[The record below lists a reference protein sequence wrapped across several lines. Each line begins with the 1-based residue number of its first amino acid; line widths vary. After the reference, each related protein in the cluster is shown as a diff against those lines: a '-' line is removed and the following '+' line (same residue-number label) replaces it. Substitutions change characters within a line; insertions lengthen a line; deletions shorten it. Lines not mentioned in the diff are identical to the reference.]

1 MSHFSVLV
9 IGENVKEQLQPY
21 HEFECTGT
29 NDQYV
34 QNMDVKDK
42 LISSYTNPETTRK
55 MYKEVATGVLS
66 SPWEDRF
73 HREPTIE
80 EQAEIGIGGSGVAT
94 TKGGERFKFDSKD
107 WGDGRGYRSK
117 VCFLPDGY
125 IKVELPIS
133 ECESL
138 RDFVEDSEGLSC
150 IGKYDTPDLDG
161 DEKYGWARFDTDGT
175 LIEAYDRTNPNRKWD
190 WWEVGGRW
198 AGHFA
203 LKNVGEASEYNQTS
217 FSWGWSE
224 SDKQDVKSQFR
235 SDSAPKKYI
244 DFERMMDIDGVEAAR
259 KYDLVYNA
267 IIKDGFDYLT
277 WEVVREKHKPDYD
290 KAREEYNSQPIVMK
304 FNKLDADNKFSLGEI
319 DSYRVS
325 REEYIQT
332 ARNAATSTFAI
343 VKDGVWYERAQMGW
357 FGNSHSD
364 TMSKEDWYKFVWE
377 TIQSVDD
384 DTMLTV
390 VDCHI

>member
-9 IGENVKEQLQPY
+9 IGENIEEQLQPY

-29 NDQYV
+29 DDQYV
-34 QNMDVKDK
+34 QNLDIKDR
-42 LISSYTNPETTRK
+42 LLTSYSNPETTRG

-73 HREPTIE
+73 YREPTVE
-80 EQAEIGIGGSGVAT
+80 EQAEIGIGGFGTAT
-94 TKGGERFKFDSKD
+94 PKGGERIQFDSKD

-117 VCFLPDGY
+117 VHFLPEGY
-125 IKVELPIS
+125 IKVELPLS
-133 ECESL
+133 ECVSF
-138 RDFVEDSEGLSC
+138 RDFVEDSEGISC
-150 IGKYDTPDLDG
+150 IGKYDTPDLGG

-190 WWEVGGRW
+190 WWEIGGRW

-203 LKNVGEASEYNQTS
+203 LKNVEGAEEYNETS

-244 DFERMMDIDGVEAAR
+244 DFERMMDIDGEEAAR

-277 WEVVREKHKPDYD
+277 WEVMREKHKPNYD
-290 KAREEYNSQPIVMK
+290 KAREEYRSQPIVMK
-304 FNKLDADNKFSLGEI
+304 FDKLDADNEFRLGEI

-325 REEYIQT
+325 REEYIQN
-332 ARNAATSTFAI
+332 ARNAAVSTFAI
-343 VKDGVWYERAQMGW
+343 VKDGVWYERGRMGW
-357 FGNSHSD
+357 WATIHD
-364 TMSKEDWYKFVWE
+364 ETMTKEDWYKFVWE